1 MRCWIGVAGVVTA
14 ISHGAVAAIAARDGD
29 LALGQGQHSLT
40 QQLRLT
46 AKARYCSRDFA
57 RRCGRA
63 STIRRK
69 SQMGTLRGEEIIAHC
84 FQQEGVDTIFFMMGG
99 PTSGTAEACLKLGM
113 QGIYVR
119 HEQAAAMMAH
129 AYSRVTGKPGIC
141 IAPMG
146 PGVANLVTGLA
157 NAQADASP
165 VIAIG
170 GSAPMRGWTLD
181 TFQEMDQVPM
191 MRPIVKS
198 AYRVD
203 LGYRIPEYIAIAFRE
218 ALDGKRGPVY
228 LDLPG
233 DILGGKVEEDKIN
246 WVKGNYRTEARPA
259 GDPALVRK
267 AIDLLAEAR
276 KPLILTGSGV
286 LWSRAEDELRAFV
299 EATGIPF
306 FTTPQGR
313 GVVAEDHPRSFPGAR
328 STAFREADTV
338 LVIGARANS
347 MLSFLRPPR
356 FSPDAR
362 FINVNLDGREIGHNR
377 AAEIGIIGDAKLVL
391 QQLMSEA
398 KGRFNPREETPWV
411 SQLSAK
417 HRSNLERS
425 SPLLHSDKVP
435 IHPLRLCNEVK
446 NTISRDTILVVDGH
460 EILNFARQSIPIYQ
474 ARYSLNAGP
483 HGCMGVGIPFG
494 IGAKAAAPNKPV
506 VVLSGDGAFG
516 WNGMEMDSAIR
527 HKLNIVVVVSNNAGF
542 TSRKTGGNVGREL
555 GYQRYDKMVEALG
568 GYGEFVEKPEE
579 IRPAIERA
587 MKSGKPALV
596 NVCTDPEA
604 QATTDMGFAGY

>member
-1 MRCWIGVAGVVTA
+1 
-14 ISHGAVAAIAARDGD
+14 
-29 LALGQGQHSLT
+29 
-40 QQLRLT
+40 
-46 AKARYCSRDFA
+46 
-57 RRCGRA
+57 
-63 STIRRK
+63 
-69 SQMGTLRGEEIIAHC
+69 MGTLRGEEIIARC

-99 PTSGTAEACLKLGM
+99 PTGGTAGACLDLGM

-198 AYRVD
+198 AYRID
-203 LGYRIPEYIAIAFRE
+203 LGYRIPEYISIAFRE

-233 DILGGKVEEDKIN
+233 DILAGKIEEDKIN

-286 LWSRAEDELRAFV
+286 LWSRAEDDLRTFV
-299 EATGIPF
+299 EATGMPF

-328 STAFREADTV
+328 SSAFREADVV

-391 QQLMSEA
+391 QQLTSEA

-494 IGAKAAAPNKPV
+494 IGAQAAAPDKPV

-516 WNGMEMDSAIR
+516 WNGMEMDTAIR

-542 TSRKTGGNVGREL
+542 TSRKTGGSVGREL

-568 GYGEFVEKPEE
+568 GYGEFVEKPAE

-604 QATTDMGFAGY
+604 QATTDMGFSGY

>member
-1 MRCWIGVAGVVTA
+1 
-14 ISHGAVAAIAARDGD
+14 
-29 LALGQGQHSLT
+29 
-40 QQLRLT
+40 
-46 AKARYCSRDFA
+46 
-57 RRCGRA
+57 
-63 STIRRK
+63 
-69 SQMGTLRGEEIIAHC
+69 MGTLRGEEIIARC

-99 PTSGTAEACLKLGM
+99 PTGGTAGACLDLGM

-198 AYRVD
+198 AYRID
-203 LGYRIPEYIAIAFRE
+203 LGYRIPEYISIAFRE

-233 DILGGKVEEDKIN
+233 DILAGKIEEDKIN

-286 LWSRAEDELRAFV
+286 LWSRAEDDLRTFV
-299 EATGIPF
+299 EATGMPF

-328 STAFREADTV
+328 SSAFREADVV

-391 QQLMSEA
+391 QQLTSEA
-398 KGRFNPREETPWV
+398 KGRFDPREETPWV

-494 IGAKAAAPNKPV
+494 IGAQAAAPDKPV

-516 WNGMEMDSAIR
+516 WNGMEMDTAIR

-542 TSRKTGGNVGREL
+542 TSRKTGGSVGREL

-568 GYGEFVEKPEE
+568 GHGEFVEKPAE

-604 QATTDMGFAGY
+604 QATTDMGFSGY

>member
-1 MRCWIGVAGVVTA
+1 
-14 ISHGAVAAIAARDGD
+14 
-29 LALGQGQHSLT
+29 
-40 QQLRLT
+40 
-46 AKARYCSRDFA
+46 
-57 RRCGRA
+57 
-63 STIRRK
+63 
-69 SQMGTLRGEEIIAHC
+69 MGTLRGEEIIARC
-84 FQQEGVDTIFFMMGG
+84 FQREGVDTIFFMMGG
-99 PTSGTAEACLKLGM
+99 PTGGTAGACLDLGM

-129 AYSRVTGKPGIC
+129 AYARVTGKPGIC

-157 NAQADASP
+157 NAWADASP
-165 VIAIG
+165 IIAIG

-191 MRPIVKS
+191 MKPIVKN
-198 AYRVD
+198 AFRVD
-203 LGYRIPEYIAIAFRE
+203 LGYRIPEYISIAFRE
-218 ALDGKRGPVY
+218 ALDGKRGPIY

-233 DILGGKVEEDKIN
+233 DILSGKVDDSKIN
-246 WVKGNYRTEARPA
+246 WVEGNYRTDARPA
-259 GDPALVRK
+259 GDPALIKR
-267 AIDLLAEAR
+267 AIELLAGAQ

-286 LWSRAEDELRAFV
+286 LWAGAEKELKAFV
-299 EATGIPF
+299 DATGLPF

-313 GVVAEDHPRSFPGAR
+313 GVIAEDDPRSFPAAR
-328 STAFREADTV
+328 STAFREADVV

-347 MLSFLRPPR
+347 MLSFLRAPR
-356 FSPDAR
+356 FSPDAK

-391 QQLMSEA
+391 QQLTGEA
-398 KGRFNPREETPWV
+398 KGRFNGKEESAWAA
-411 SQLSAK
+411 QLGAK
-417 HRSNLERS
+417 HRSNMERNA
-425 SPLLHSDKVP
+425 PLLHSDKTP

-446 NTISRDTILVVDGH
+446 DVISRDTILVVDGH
-460 EILNFARQSIPIYQ
+460 EILNFARQSIPAFS
-474 ARYSLNAGP
+474 ARGSLNAGP

-494 IGAKAAAPNKPV
+494 IGAKVAAPDRPV

-516 WNGMEMDSAIR
+516 WNGMEMDTAIR
-527 HKLNIVVVVSNNAGF
+527 HKLNIVVVLSNNGGF
-542 TSRKTGGNVGREL
+542 TSRQTGGNVGRDL

-568 GYGEFVEKPEE
+568 GYGEFVEKPDG

-587 MKSGKPALV
+587 MKAAKPALV
-596 NVCTDPEA
+596 NVCTDPDA

>member
-1 MRCWIGVAGVVTA
+1 
-14 ISHGAVAAIAARDGD
+14 
-29 LALGQGQHSLT
+29 
-40 QQLRLT
+40 
-46 AKARYCSRDFA
+46 
-57 RRCGRA
+57 
-63 STIRRK
+63 
-69 SQMGTLRGEEIIAHC
+69 MGTLRGEEIIARC
-84 FQQEGVDTIFFMMGG
+84 FQQEGADTIFFMMGG
-99 PTSGTAEACLKLGM
+99 PTGGTAGACLELGM

-233 DILGGKVEEDKIN
+233 DILAGKVEEDKIN
-246 WVKGNYRTEARPA
+246 WVNGNYRTEARPA
-259 GDPALVRK
+259 GDPALIRK
-267 AIDLLAEAR
+267 AIDVLAEAH

-286 LWSRAEDELRAFV
+286 LWSRAEEDLRGFV
-299 EATGIPF
+299 DATGIPF

-328 STAFREADTV
+328 STAFREADVV

-356 FSPDAR
+356 FSPDAK

-391 QQLMSEA
+391 QQLTAEA
-398 KGRFNPREETPWV
+398 KGRFNPREEMPWV

-425 SPLLHSDKVP
+425 SPLLHSDTVP

-446 NTISRDTILVVDGH
+446 NVISRDTILVVDGH

-494 IGAKAAAPNKPV
+494 IGAKAAAPEKPV

-516 WNGMEMDSAIR
+516 WNGMEMDTAIR
-527 HKLNIVVVVSNNAGF
+527 HKLNITVVVSNNAGF

-568 GYGEFVEKPEE
+568 GYGEFVEKPDG

-604 QATTDMGFAGY
+604 QATTDMGFSGY

>member
-1 MRCWIGVAGVVTA
+1 
-14 ISHGAVAAIAARDGD
+14 
-29 LALGQGQHSLT
+29 
-40 QQLRLT
+40 
-46 AKARYCSRDFA
+46 
-57 RRCGRA
+57 
-63 STIRRK
+63 
-69 SQMGTLRGEEIIAHC
+69 MGTLRGEEIIARS

-99 PTSGTAEACLKLGM
+99 PTGGTAGACLELGM
-113 QGIYVR
+113 KGIYVR

-157 NAQADASP
+157 NAQADAAP

-170 GSAPMRGWTLD
+170 GSAPMRGWTMD
-181 TFQEMDQVPM
+181 TFQEMEQVPM

-218 ALDGKRGPVY
+218 ALEGKRGPVY

-233 DILGGKVEEDKIN
+233 DILSGKVDEDRIN
-246 WVKGNYRTEARPA
+246 WVKGPYRTEARPA
-259 GDPALVRK
+259 GDPALIRQ
-267 AIDLLAEAR
+267 AIDMLAEAR
-276 KPLILTGSGV
+276 KPLIVTGSGV
-286 LWSRAEDELRAFV
+286 LWSRAEDALREFV
-299 EATGIPF
+299 DSTGIPF

-313 GVVAEDHPRSFPGAR
+313 GVLPEDHQRSFPGAR

-356 FSPDAR
+356 FSPNAK
-362 FINVNLDGREIGHNR
+362 FINVNVDGREIGHNR
-377 AAEIGIIGDAKLVL
+377 AADLGIIGDAKLVL
-391 QQLMSEA
+391 QQLTGEA
-398 KGRFNPREETPWV
+398 KGRFNPREETKWV

-446 NTISRDTILVVDGH
+446 NVITRDTILVVDGH

-474 ARYSLNAGP
+474 PRFSLNAGP

-494 IGAKAAAPNKPV
+494 VGAQAAAPNKPV

-516 WNGMEMDSAIR
+516 WNGMEMDTAIR

-542 TSRKTGGNVGREL
+542 TSRKTGGNVGRDL

-568 GYGEFVEKPEE
+568 GYGEFVEKPDE

-596 NVCTDPEA
+596 NVCTDPDA
-604 QATTDMGFAGY
+604 QATTDMGFSGY

>member
-1 MRCWIGVAGVVTA
+1 MA
-14 ISHGAVAAIAARDGD
+14 
-29 LALGQGQHSLT
+29 
-40 QQLRLT
+40 
-46 AKARYCSRDFA
+46 
-57 RRCGRA
+57 
-63 STIRRK
+63 
-69 SQMGTLRGEEIIAHC
+69 TLRGEEIIARC
-84 FQQEGVDTIFFMMGG
+84 FQREGVDTIFFMMGG
-99 PTSGTAEACLKLGM
+99 PTGGTAGACLELGM

-129 AYSRVTGKPGIC
+129 AYARVTGKPGIC

-157 NAQADASP
+157 NAWADASP
-165 VIAIG
+165 IIAIG

-191 MRPIVKS
+191 MKPIVKN
-198 AYRVD
+198 AFRVD
-203 LGYRIPEYIAIAFRE
+203 LGYRIPEYISIAFRE

-233 DILGGKVEEDKIN
+233 DILSGKVDEEKIQ
-246 WVKGNYRTEARPA
+246 WVDGNYRTEARPA
-259 GDPALVRK
+259 GDPELIRRAV
-267 AIDLLAEAR
+267 DLLAGAS

-286 LWSRAEDELRAFV
+286 LWAGAEKELQAFV

-313 GVVAEDHPRSFPGAR
+313 GVVAEDHPRSFPAAR
-328 STAFREADTV
+328 STAFREADVV

-347 MLSFLRPPR
+347 MLSFLRAPR
-356 FSPDAR
+356 FSPNAK

-377 AAEIGIIGDAKLVL
+377 AVEVGIIGDAKLVL
-391 QQLMSEA
+391 QQLTAQA
-398 KGRFNPREETPWV
+398 KGRFDPKTESTWV
-411 SQLSAK
+411 AQLGAK
-417 HRSNLERS
+417 HRSNLERNA
-425 SPLLHSDKVP
+425 PLLHSDKTP

-446 NTISRDTILVVDGH
+446 DVISRDTILVVDGH
-460 EILNFARQSIPIYQ
+460 EILNFARQSIPAFA
-474 ARYSLNAGP
+474 ARGSLNAGP

-494 IGAKAAAPNKPV
+494 IGAKVAAPDKPV

-516 WNGMEMDSAIR
+516 WNGMEMDTAIR
-527 HKLNIVVVVSNNAGF
+527 HKLNIVVVLSNNAGF
-542 TSRKTGGNVGREL
+542 TSRKTGGNVGRDL
-555 GYQRYDKMVEALG
+555 GYQRYDKLVEALG
-568 GYGEFVEKPEE
+568 GYGEFVEKPDE

-587 MKSGKPALV
+587 MKAGKPALV
-596 NVCTDPEA
+596 NVCTDPDA